1 MYKSLKIVIIICNI
15 KLAGANINSTF
26 NTLEGEAMPIIEPM
40 EVMMQKGLSH
50 VIFESDSKL
59 VVDAISSSQEGLLE
73 FSTLITHIKSLLRMN
88 NYLEVKYVKR
98 QTNKVAHSLARRPIL
113 CLIAVCSSRFLV
125 VFILI

>member
-15 KLAGANINSTF
+15 KLAGANINSTL

-73 FSTLITHIKSLLRMN
+73 FSTLITHIKSLI
-88 NYLEVKYVKR
+88 
-98 QTNKVAHSLARRPIL
+98 T
-113 CLIAVCSSRFLV
+113 
-125 VFILI
+125 

>member
-15 KLAGANINSTF
+15 KLAGANINSTL

-59 VVDAISSSQEGLLE
+59 VVDAIFSSPEGLSE
-73 FSTLITHIKSLLRMN
+73 FSSLITHIKSLLT
-88 NYLEVKYVKR
+88 LQEK
-98 QTNKVAHSLARRPIL
+98 
-113 CLIAVCSSRFLV
+113 
-125 VFILI
+125 